1 MSTPDSTASTSATAT
16 VTHTGTHNRRE
27 FLTGTVMAGGAA
39 AVASVIASDA
49 SAAGSKLS
57 PATIAL
63 LPTPAQ
69 MQDFLAL
76 PDDHPIVMV
85 NLLKFKPNGGQAEYA
100 KYAAAIQPIL
110 EKLGAKLLFA
120 GKAEYCLIGKADWD
134 LVALVQYPRKK
145 TLMQMSMSPEYRAI
159 HHFREAGLEG
169 QINYCVAQVP
179 AKAES
184 LSGSAAPASE
194 GPRAGVLRTPDERF
208 AHLPGYEFQPHYHDV
223 DGYRVHYLDEGPR
236 DGQPIW
242 LLHGEPTWCY
252 LYRKMIPPLAAAGY
266 RCIVPDLIGFGRS
279 DKPID
284 RAIHTYKF
292 HVETMTALVAA
303 LDLKNCTHF
312 GQDWGGLIGLRVV
325 AENEGRFARV
335 VISNTGLPTGEEP
348 MSPGFLMWKRMSAQ
362 MLENGDMPVGTLVA
376 TSTRTPELKDAYDA
390 PFPDKHYKA
399 GPLMMPQLV
408 PVSPDDPAKE
418 ANKRAWQV
426 LREWKKP
433 FLTAFGDGDPIT
445 GGGDKR
451 FQKEVPGAH
460 GQHHAII
467 KGAGHFIQ
475 ESHGPEL
482 AQVIID
488 FIAKN
493 PATT

>member
-1 MSTPDSTASTSATAT
+1 MI
-16 VTHTGTHNRRE
+16 
-27 FLTGTVMAGGAA
+27 GGAA
-39 AVASVIASDA
+39 AVGSAVASQGA
-49 SAAGSKLS
+49 SAAGGAATG
-57 PATIAL
+57 ATIAL

-69 MQDFLAL
+69 MQEFLAL

-134 LVALVQYPRKK
+134 MVALVQYPHKK
-145 TLMQMSMSPEYRAI
+145 TLVQMSMSPEYRAI
-159 HHFREAGLEG
+159 HHLREAGLLG
-169 QINYCVAQVP
+169 QINYSVAQIANP
-179 AKAES
+179 EK
-184 LSGSAAPASE
+184 LSATGAADGIP
-194 GPRAGVLRTPDERF
+194 AGVLRSPDERF
-208 AHLPGYEFQPHYHDV
+208 ANLPNFSFKPQYKDV
-223 DGYRVHYLDEGPR
+223 GVYRIHYLDEGPR
-236 DGQPIW
+236 DGQPIL

-252 LYRKMIPPLAAAGY
+252 LYRKMIPPLVTAGY

-279 DKPID
+279 DKPTD

-292 HVETMTALVAA
+292 HVDEIAGLVTS
-303 LDLKNCTHF
+303 LDLRNCTFF
-312 GQDWGGLIGLRVV
+312 GQDWGGPIGLRVV
-325 AENEGRFARV
+325 AENEGRFSRI

-348 MSPGFLMWKRMSAQ
+348 MTPAFFMWKRMAAQ
-362 MLENGDMPVGTLVA
+362 MLESGDMQVGTLVA
-376 TSTRTPELKDAYDA
+376 TSARTPGLKEAYDA
-390 PFPDKHYKA
+390 PFPDKTFKA
-399 GPLMMPQLV
+399 GPLMFPQLV
-408 PVSPDDPAKE
+408 PTSPSDPAKE
-418 ANKRAWQV
+418 ANKKAWQA

-433 FLTAFGDGDPIT
+433 FLTAFGDHDPIT

-451 FQKEVPGAH
+451 FQKEVPGAQ
-460 GQHHAII
+460 GQPHTII

-475 ESHGPEL
+475 ETHGPEL

-493 PATT
+493 PAGA